1 MKVKEEAA
9 VEINSLTKEFH
20 LGKTV
25 VPALRGV
32 TFSIA
37 KGSFFCII
45 GPSGSG
51 KSTLLNMIGGLDK
64 PAGGKITVN
73 AVDLAKLNEHELAE
87 YRLKNVGFVFQF
99 FNLIP
104 TLTALKNVELPLV
117 FAGAPSKERHAKAK
131 EALVS
136 VGLGNR
142 LNHKPPELSGGEQQ
156 RVSLAR
162 ALINEPQI
170 ILADEPTGNLDT
182 QTGKEIMKTLEE
194 LNAKE
199 AKTVILVTH
208 DLEVSR
214 YADYIIHLRD
224 GKIEETEVLRREGE
238 DKQRH

>member
-1 MKVKEEAA
+1 MKAKEAA

-25 VPALRGV
+25 VPALSEV
-32 TFSIA
+32 TFSIT

-51 KSTLLNMIGGLDK
+51 KSTLLNLIGGLDK
-64 PAGGKITVN
+64 PAGGKIIVN

-117 FAGAPSKERHAKAK
+117 FAGAPLKERHAKAK
-131 EALVS
+131 EALAS

-182 QTGKEIMKTLEE
+182 QTGREIMKILDE
-194 LNAKE
+194 LNIKE
-199 AKTVILVTH
+199 DKTIILVTH

-224 GKIEETEVLRREGE
+224 GKIEKTEVLRREGE
-238 DKQRH
+238 DK